1 MPIIKLKKSI
11 IPSCDVDSLEKLSK
25 LVRSTCSV
33 RGVGAYK
40 IGFELVIPFGM
51 EKVVKTA
58 ILSAIQ
64 KTIDYI
70 KEEDQLG
77 LRELSDIA
85 IKNAEIYRDEDSTT
99 IAVITY
105 SISKII
111 QASRCDVDK
120 KICNINPELRSLQN
134 ELSSLYKNLEKE
146 NFTQFNRSIRNILDM
161 ISNIDK
167 KLNLY
172 IEEVLSR
179 SQIKKG
185 GTIYSSGISL
195 SQSAQILGI
204 NNWQLMNYVGKSEII
219 STEDE
224 GVDIRARLKFA
235 RGLFE

>member
-1 MPIIKLKKSI
+1 
-11 IPSCDVDSLEKLSK
+11 
-25 LVRSTCSV
+25 
-33 RGVGAYK
+33 
-40 IGFELVIPFGM
+40 M